1 MAEIAVL
8 AFISFLAVTGI
19 CIERIISYFRANKEF
34 EEKKLQ
40 CDECK
45 KLSNHLYYGYE
56 YTKFN
61 AYCKAPI
68 LYFDYP
74 INGKTQGYTVFRH
87 CTKCRKK
94 FDRNFHRT
102 SVYEEE
108 KETEIKPLVDAS
120 KFEIFHFETGK
131 KIGEIDLNDPA
142 QEIKLCLTKSS
153 SKC

>member
-8 AFISFLAVTGI
+8 AFISFLAVTSTGI

-56 YTKFN
+56 SKFDGR
-61 AYCKAPI
+61 YPI
-68 LYFDYP
+68 LYFDYH
-74 INGKTQGYTVFRH
+74 INGTPAYTLFRH
-87 CTKCRKK
+87 CTKCREK

-102 SVYEEE
+102 SVEKE
-108 KETEIKPLVDAS
+108 KETEIKPLIDAL
-120 KFEIFHFETGK
+120 KYEVFHFETGE